1 MDINSLQ
8 GTNSYTANRPIAE
21 TPQPQVQGQNQQ
33 AAETNLNQENA
44 QVIQEAFKVNITQ
57 EARTAAQEATSIQA
71 TQALPAEPP
80 VPMKP
85 PPSTDQAPGTRQPV
99 NQIVDI
105 VA

>member
-8 GTNSYTANRPIAE
+8 GSNAYTATRPLTE
-21 TPQPQVQGQNQQ
+21 TPQVQDQNSQ
-33 AAETNLNQENA
+33 AAETNLNQEKTQA
-44 QVIQEAFKVNITQ
+44 IQEAFKVNITQ
-57 EARTAAQEATSIQA
+57 EARTAAQEGTSVQA

-80 VPMKP
+80 LPTEP
-85 PPSTDQAPGTRQPV
+85 PPPTDQAPGNQQPI